1 MANLPFDQFI
11 KVIFSSDYMCL
22 GDVDVPGLLGVKLLV
37 ESEEVQAAVAEAPT
51 ARLTAAA
58 SVIWRLVT
66 AEAAAGGQGP
76 QPPGDP
82 GPVHQSHLVT
92 RGQVEDGEEE
102 NK

>member
-1 MANLPFDQFI
+1 MVPPFDQFI
-11 KVIFSSDYMCL
+11 KVIFAPDYMCL
-22 GDVDVPGLLGVKLLV
+22 GDVDVPGLLGVKLRG
-37 ESEEVQAAVAEAPT
+37 ESEEVQAAAAEAPT

-66 AEAAAGGQGP
+66 AEAAAGGHGP

-82 GPVHQSHLVT
+82 GPVHQGHLVT
-92 RGQVEDGEEE
+92 RGQMEDGEEE

>member
-1 MANLPFDQFI
+1 MVPPFDQFI
-11 KVIFSSDYMCL
+11 KVIFASDYMCL

-92 RGQVEDGEEE
+92 RG
-102 NK
+102 